1 MALAECGIKLFGV
14 FPAMPVRQLKHLQ
27 VALATI
33 PVSVVIITTMNTPT
47 EVKPAKATVAEKG
60 ISEITHVIMSRESIS
75 AHDIIRK
82 NRKRPLDRGSPDGN
96 AVVGEQPTT
105 ARFKEFLEF
114 IKTYLDIPAD
124 TVDSLLTTLNF
135 NEK

>member
-96 AVVGEQPTT
+96 AVVGEQPDHG
-105 ARFKEFLEF
+105 AVQRVFGVYKNLSRYSRRYGGF
-114 IKTYLDIPAD
+114 ITYNIK
-124 TVDSLLTTLNF
+124 F
-135 NEK
+135 